1 MSRFGK
7 LLVAF
12 DGSPDSHKA
21 VNFALEIARQCKA
34 ESRELHFLSV
44 VHPPEQ
50 AELVEVE
57 AVIDTARANYQELFN
72 ELRHMTRDLEA
83 MVFTEVAVGHPAFQI
98 ARYAE
103 ERGCDLVVVGR
114 RGRSKI
120 EEWFLGS
127 VSKRVAAYAPCT
139 VVIAK

>member
-12 DGSPDSHKA
+12 DGSPDSYKA
-21 VNFALEIARQCKA
+21 VDFALEIVRQCRA

-57 AVIDTARANYQELFN
+57 AVIDTARTKYQTMFN
-72 ELRHMTRDLEA
+72 DLHQKARDLDVL
-83 MVFTEVAVGHPAFQI
+83 VFTEVAVGHPAFQI
-98 ARYAE
+98 ARYAGE
-103 ERGCDLVVVGR
+103 HGCDLVVVGR
-114 RGRSKI
+114 RGKSKI
-120 EEWFLGS
+120 EEWILGS